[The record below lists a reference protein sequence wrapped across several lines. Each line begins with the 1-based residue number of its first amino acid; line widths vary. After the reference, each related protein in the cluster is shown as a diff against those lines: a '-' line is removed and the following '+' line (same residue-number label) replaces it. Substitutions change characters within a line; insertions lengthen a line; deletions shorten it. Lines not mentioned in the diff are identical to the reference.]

1 MSQEVFKGRIQM
13 GVHHA
18 WSRNE
23 GREIGAFTAV
33 ARVAVKRGKTRL
45 ANGGVKGWDL
55 QALQDQRWVDRRHTM
70 QHLRT

>member
-13 GVHHA
+13 VVHHA

-55 QALQDQRWVDRRHTM
+55 QALQDQRWVDHRHTT
-70 QHLRT
+70 QHSLT